1 MRFGVE
7 SMRLTRLVDCF
18 EFTMKRLATIAI
30 LVLLGVT
37 IGKDCASAQSIFASP
52 WTITG
57 TTNSPVFQSNL
68 AFVTFPARNFYF
80 SNVTNTNGIF
90 IGSYNV
96 SFPGTT
102 NYLTLGMTNI
112 TFASTGATTVYI
124 PQMTFTF
131 TNQFTYQAQA
141 GTNTYSVL
149 AP

>member
-1 MRFGVE
+1 
-7 SMRLTRLVDCF
+7 
-18 EFTMKRLATIAI
+18 MKRFLA
-30 LVLLGVT
+30 VLLVILIGVFMSD
-37 IGKDCASAQSIFASP
+37 KSAQAQSIFANG
-52 WTITG
+52 WTIAG
-57 TTNSPVFQSNL
+57 TTNSPVFQSNT
-68 AFVTFPARNFYF
+68 AYVTFPARNFYF

-102 NYLTLGMTNI
+102 NYILLGSTNI
-112 TFASTGATTVYI
+112 TFASTGATTVTI

-141 GTNTYSVL
+141 GTNTYTVL